1 MATEV
6 MFRVSLQSSLE
17 QRNNLKR
24 LEKSLEEKVKILKN
38 FDDKILELIPEDEA
52 ETLINETDRSCQ
64 FSDEINNI

>member
-52 ETLINETDRSCQ
+52 ETFINETDRLCQ